1 MRVKKIVMLCIAAFL
16 MITFICCAGGPQKG
30 DQSSSAKEA
39 SRADVKWDNDPKGY
53 LYLRN
58 NIKEPLILFAGAVNN
73 KNILG
78 GIRAESD
85 RRIDYFEAVN
95 EPTGTFL
102 LRAVKESVYRS
113 KGSSIGSED
122 VVYAHIVTFDKK
134 QPKVT
139 QLNIDFRLGGSSYV
153 VIENHTKMALEV
165 VLDSPSADTLTTL
178 APGEM
183 NKKVYMEP
191 SSEGYVFY
199 PIFKYYDKKSDVIQS
214 VEPDRGVA
222 RLMNPAI
229 PSQTVSTP
237 TIKFDNTSIGNLTFR
252 FATLIVRNEGIE
264 AVRLLEGSN
273 RVMNVNRTNVVNPGN
288 ETYNIYIG
296 DRPQDRTYSIEYGG
310 KSYPVER
317 TRFIPGNTYQ
327 ILFDGKGNPVINP
340 IGEFD
345 KSDLSITLLNQR

>member
-1 MRVKKIVMLCIAAFL
+1 MKEKKIAMFCLAALLIAAF
-16 MITFICCAGGPQKG
+16 IGCAGGPEKG
-30 DQSSSAKEA
+30 DQSSSPKEA
-39 SRADVKWDNDPKGY
+39 SRAGVKWDNDPNGY

-85 RRIDYFEAVN
+85 RRIAYFDAVN
-95 EPTGTFL
+95 ETTGTFL

-113 KGSSIGSED
+113 KGSGISSED

-134 QPKVT
+134 QPKAT

-153 VIENHTKMALEV
+153 VIENHTNMALEV
-165 VLDSPSADTLTTL
+165 VLDSPSAETLTTL

-191 SSEGYVFY
+191 STEGYVFY
-199 PIFKYYDKKSDVIQS
+199 PVFKYYDKKSDVIQS

-252 FATLIVRNEGIE
+252 FSTIIVRNEGIE
-264 AVRLLEGSN
+264 AVRLLEGSG
-273 RVMNVNRTNVVNPGN
+273 RVMNVNRTNIVNPGN
-288 ETYNIYIG
+288 ETYNIFIG

-310 KSYPVER
+310 KSYPVTT

-340 IGEFD
+340 LGEFD
-345 KSDLSITLLNQR
+345 KSELSITLLNQR